1 MCSAEAGSYLVA
13 LLPIPLSEVREAAAT
28 HLEAHGASLSAP
40 AAWLLGL
47 GSCIRQQLN
56 WQASVHPHSYDDM
69 IMRFLC
75 DYHFSEIFYVIM
87 MT

>member
-1 MCSAEAGSYLVA
+1 MEGACTTATLDHLMCSAEAGSYLVA

-56 WQASVHPHSYDDM
+56 WQASTPAGIHM
-69 IMRFLC
+69 I
-75 DYHFSEIFYVIM
+75 I
-87 MT
+87 